1 MHILK
6 RVYSK
11 TDFYIGYNYCTT
23 LKPIQY
29 LLVSE
34 FSKCSNTLHS
44 HTLLQ
49 PGRHRL
55 KIFLTCQ
62 VEKRQ
67 MSLEFVFVVHKSLL
81 GRIGLLPFWSYL
93 QKKKKRHSIRSQYLR
108 GPRCSL
114 HQPGNWLSSR
124 SRKKKFRM

>member
-11 TDFYIGYNYCTT
+11 TDFYIGYNYCTI

-29 LLVSE
+29 LVVSE
-34 FSKCSNTLHS
+34 FSKCFNTSHS

-55 KIFLTCQ
+55 KIVLTSQ
-62 VEKRQ
+62 VKKRQ
-67 MSLEFVFVVHKSLL
+67 MSLDFVFAVHKSLL
-81 GRIGLLPFWSYL
+81 GRIRLLPFWS
-93 QKKKKRHSIRSQYLR
+93 
-108 GPRCSL
+108 
-114 HQPGNWLSSR
+114 
-124 SRKKKFRM
+124 